1 MRNLCSTSV
10 DLFPQIV
17 RQIRVFGYLL
27 CGTFLNC
34 VYQQITKLKKCMK
47 LLMDILIVLG
57 SVFLGYIVFMVASI
71 ALIKVFFPFF
81 NQQEWEQMERN
92 RLSKQNSG
100 K

>member
-1 MRNLCSTSV
+1 
-10 DLFPQIV
+10 
-17 RQIRVFGYLL
+17 
-27 CGTFLNC
+27 
-34 VYQQITKLKKCMK
+34 MK

-92 RLSKQNSG
+92 RLSKQNSS